1 MRWVVA
7 SVAFAM
13 TATPA
18 FAGDEATFL
27 HNGSR
32 MSVYSFQDEIYISY
46 ERPRAGL
53 SVNGVRQGTRLFEGK
68 YVGDRIVGT
77 AFTFKQGCAPAPYRV
92 SGYERNGVIVLD
104 GAAPVRAKGG
114 CSVTGYSS
122 TSGNAHLVFTFLT
135 ADKM

>member
-1 MRWVVA
+1 MRAIVAVVI
-7 SVAFAM
+7 FAM
-13 TATPA
+13 IATPA
-18 FAGDEATFL
+18 YAGDEATYL
-27 HNGSR
+27 HNGSQ

-53 SVNGVRQGTRLFEGK
+53 AVNGVRQGTRLFEGR

-92 SGYERNGVIVLD
+92 SGFERGGTIVLN
-104 GAAPVRAKGG
+104 GAAPVRIKGG

-122 TSGNAHLVFTFLT
+122 SSGNARLVFTFLT